1 MRILIANRGEIAVRI
16 MRTCKMLGFETIAIY
31 SEVDKDK
38 PFVAMADYAECIGEA
53 NPADTY
59 LNMEKIVNVAKK
71 LKADAIHPG
80 YGFLSENENF
90 AQLVQDNGIIFIGPS
105 PDAIKK
111 MGDKLEAREIAKI
124 AGAPIVP
131 GSESP
136 ISSVEEAIEI
146 AKKIGFPI
154 LIKAAAGGG
163 GKGMRIVY
171 EEGELESAIRGAKN
185 EAKFAFGDDRVYI
198 EKYVEEPH
206 HIEVQIIADKFGNV
220 VALGE
225 RECSIQRRHQKVI
238 EETPSPIVT
247 PELRQKLF
255 ESAIKISK
263 AVNYENAGTVEFIV
277 DKNRNFYFLEMN
289 TRLQVEHPITEM
301 VTGIDIVAEQIKV
314 AFGNRLSFSQEDI
327 KPRGHAIECRI
338 YAEDPLNNFLPS
350 TGKITEIRQPSGPWV
365 RVDAGIEAGNEI
377 TIHYDPMI
385 SKLVTWG
392 KDRMEA
398 IERMKV
404 ALSEYKIYGVKTTIP
419 FCLWVMKNEH
429 FRQGKY
435 DTHFIKNY
443 FNSGELKKE
452 LELSTDGTISTE
464 IAAAIAS
471 GILSLERK
479 NQISTLISSQ
489 SKPRTSKG
497 NTSRWK
503 LRRYDTFR

>member
-1 MRILIANRGEIAVRI
+1 MRILIANRGEIAVRV
-16 MRTCKMLGFETIAIY
+16 MRTCKMLGFETIAVY

-59 LNMEKIVNVAKK
+59 LNMEKIVNAAKK
-71 LKADAIHPG
+71 LRADAIHPG
-80 YGFLSENENF
+80 YGFLSENEDF
-90 AQLVQDNGIIFIGPS
+90 AKLVQDNGIIFIGPS

-136 ISSVEEAIEI
+136 ISSVEEAVEI

-171 EEGELESAIRGAKN
+171 EESELESAIRGAKN

-314 AFGNRLSFSQEDI
+314 AFGNKLSFSQEDI

-350 TGKITEIRQPSGPWV
+350 TGKITEIKQPSGPWV

-392 KDRMEA
+392 KDRIEA

-419 FCLWVMKNEH
+419 FCLWVMKNEF

-435 DTHFIKNY
+435 DTHFIKNH
-443 FNSGELKKE
+443 FNPAELKKE
-452 LELSTDGTISTE
+452 LEISTDGSISTE

-471 GILSLERK
+471 GILNLERK
-479 NQISTLISSQ
+479 PQTFAPTTSP
-489 SKPRTSKG
+489 SKSRDLKR
-497 NTSRWK
+497 NINRWK
-503 LRRYDTFR
+503 LKRYEAFR

>member
-1 MRILIANRGEIAVRI
+1 MRILIANRGEIAVRV
-16 MRTCKMLGFETIAIY
+16 MRTCKMLGFETIAVY

-71 LKADAIHPG
+71 LRADAIHPG
-80 YGFLSENENF
+80 YGFLSENEDF
-90 AQLVQDNGIIFIGPS
+90 AKLVQDNGIIFIGPS

-136 ISSVEEAIEI
+136 ISSVEEAVEI

-171 EEGELESAIRGAKN
+171 EESELESAIRGAKN

-314 AFGNRLSFSQEDI
+314 AFGNKLSFSQEDI

-350 TGKITEIRQPSGPWV
+350 TGKITEIKQPSGPWV

-392 KDRMEA
+392 KDRIEA

-419 FCLWVMKNEH
+419 FCLWVMKNEF

-435 DTHFIKNY
+435 DTHFIKNH
-443 FNSGELKKE
+443 FNPAEMKKE
-452 LELSTDGTISTE
+452 LEISTDGSISTE

-471 GILSLERK
+471 GILNLERK
-479 NQISTLISSQ
+479 PQTFAPTTSP
-489 SKPRTSKG
+489 SKSRDLKRSV
-497 NTSRWK
+497 NRWK
-503 LRRYDTFR
+503 LKRYEAFR

>member
-1 MRILIANRGEIAVRI
+1 
-16 MRTCKMLGFETIAIY
+16 
-31 SEVDKDK
+31 
-38 PFVAMADYAECIGEA
+38 
-53 NPADTY
+53 
-59 LNMEKIVNVAKK
+59 
-71 LKADAIHPG
+71 
-80 YGFLSENENF
+80 NF

-136 ISSVEEAIEI
+136 ISSVEEALEI

-452 LELSTDGTISTE
+452 LELSTDGAISTE